1 MSPIL
6 VFLHAILGKRI
17 KHFISALQVL
27 LALVNFL
34 SGVLIFTEVDY
45 QRKEDNLYHGAGLFL
60 RFIDIPHDAYILD
73 NPVHGKDI
81 GGILHNLF
89 KEPMNWLFWL
99 IITFPVTEKMARL
112 LTAVLRHDKC
122 SISFIVKLLGQIVVA
137 TQSLKIRKGLIK
149 TLKML
154 LAICREPE
162 NFFRKHQK
170 TWRIKKSARK
180 FIRQAIRRHDNIASK
195 RLRLRANEHVKIRTS
210 NIRSLDRSEKNR
222 NDPNNES
229 KNNSIKSRPDDGPP
243 NHNVKSNES
252 AGNNSPAQ
260 QQDEENIH
268 PPTKSETYSSPFVS
282 ASEYDLLPGNT
293 GSTSAPFE
301 KMVDEVH
308 FNIVDVPTMID
319 PTLSYKNSTEHSQ
332 RLSTVGGIFSPT
344 EEEKAPDEID
354 MYTINQ
360 DDLKGAQVSHKING
374 KSASIVGESG
384 DFADENQSCKN
395 YLLVNEDEVYAAGDS
410 NTTSQKGNGTPQH
423 LYKPSGRDKGDCV
436 PHPSPIKLTRS
447 SDQKQPGKN
456 LLEKQIQ
463 STNNVHANDPVSEV
477 EISTIPEYVAKSNAI
492 KDEGNADSAPTNH
505 GNSSINALDECN
517 DPTPDDKIYDTAS
530 CSVSHTDLK
539 NDSNDHKKNHV
550 VSAKYGKNIIKN
562 NIKKS
567 RKEARDQFC
576 TQICAKTVET
586 NKNVDASVIVE
597 GNDIFSNRKDIYEF
611 NYELS
616 KMSQKEKREF
626 LFKSEVDSY
635 ENLIKLEEE
644 RKRISE
650 EIVSFEKYRGKTKN
664 PFRWIRKAIRAKF
677 RPGLKKEDNFKL
689 ESLLAKIQTK
699 IQIERERNN
708 EFRRFLLLL
717 EDKEEG
723 DIRNV
728 RNSIRGLKSR
738 IAKNLHKVTQIRK
751 RLGNNQSNSDVNI
764 EPFQCASGF
773 LGTDI
778 RKEYLL
784 QIENPVSTST
794 DGFLPNYSKSL
805 TYKMDNSSCN
815 PSAAGVLL
823 TYFA

>member
-1 MSPIL
+1 MQKLS
-6 VFLHAILGKRI
+6 VGKRRC
-17 KHFISALQVL
+17 
-27 LALVNFL
+27 N
-34 SGVLIFTEVDY
+34 
-45 QRKEDNLYHGAGLFL
+45 
-60 RFIDIPHDAYILD
+60 
-73 NPVHGKDI
+73 
-81 GGILHNLF
+81 
-89 KEPMNWLFWL
+89 
-99 IITFPVTEKMARL
+99 
-112 LTAVLRHDKC
+112 
-122 SISFIVKLLGQIVVA
+122 
-137 TQSLKIRKGLIK
+137 
-149 TLKML
+149 
-154 LAICREPE
+154 
-162 NFFRKHQK
+162 
-170 TWRIKKSARK
+170 
-180 FIRQAIRRHDNIASK
+180 
-195 RLRLRANEHVKIRTS
+195 
-210 NIRSLDRSEKNR
+210 
-222 NDPNNES
+222 
-229 KNNSIKSRPDDGPP
+229 
-243 NHNVKSNES
+243 
-252 AGNNSPAQ
+252 
-260 QQDEENIH
+260 
-268 PPTKSETYSSPFVS
+268 
-282 ASEYDLLPGNT
+282 
-293 GSTSAPFE
+293 
-301 KMVDEVH
+301 
-308 FNIVDVPTMID
+308 
-319 PTLSYKNSTEHSQ
+319 
-332 RLSTVGGIFSPT
+332 
-344 EEEKAPDEID
+344 
-354 MYTINQ
+354 
-360 DDLKGAQVSHKING
+360 
-374 KSASIVGESG
+374 
-384 DFADENQSCKN
+384 
-395 YLLVNEDEVYAAGDS
+395 EVYAAGDS

-447 SDQKQPGKN
+447 SDHKQPGKN

-477 EISTIPEYVAKSNAI
+477 EISTIPEYLAKSNAI
-492 KDEGNADSAPTNH
+492 KDEGNADSALTNH

-539 NDSNDHKKNHV
+539 NDSNNHKKNHV

-586 NKNVDASVIVE
+586 NKDFDASVIV
-597 GNDIFSNRKDIYEF
+597 
-611 NYELS
+611 
-616 KMSQKEKREF
+616 
-626 LFKSEVDSY
+626 

-644 RKRISE
+644 RNRISE
-650 EIVSFEKYRGKTKN
+650 EIVSFKKYRGKSKN
-664 PFRWIRKAIRAKF
+664 SFRWIRKAIRAKF

-805 TYKMDNSSCN
+805 THKMDNSSCN
-815 PSAAGVLL
+815 HSAAGVQL